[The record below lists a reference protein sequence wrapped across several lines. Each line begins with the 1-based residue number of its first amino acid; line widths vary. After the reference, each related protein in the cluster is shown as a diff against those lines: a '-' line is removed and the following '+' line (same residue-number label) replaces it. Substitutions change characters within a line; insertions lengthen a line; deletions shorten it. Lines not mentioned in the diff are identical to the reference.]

1 MDTKRLILF
10 VVFSFSILMLWDS
23 WQREHKPAPAP
34 ATVAQSSEN
43 TGVPQADLADP
54 SLPAPT
60 NNAPVDQNFRLQ
72 TGQRIAVETDLYKA
86 SIDTTGGD
94 LRRLELREHKE
105 DEDQTQNYLL
115 MDDASK
121 PMFYV
126 AQTGFNNKN
135 LPNHHAVYTSEAS
148 QYQLAP
154 GANSLEVRLT
164 WKDDSGIEVDKIYT
178 FHRDSYAI
186 DVSYQIR
193 NNGST
198 ELSPT
203 VYYQIVHDNQ
213 SHQGSRMM
221 PTFTG
226 AAYYSEADKYK
237 KLSFSDMA
245 KSDLSK
251 TTSDGWIGL
260 VQHYFVSAWLPADGL
275 SRKFYSSKLSDKIF
289 AIGSLSNLGNV
300 APGKTLDVKARLYAG
315 PQDQNELKS
324 VAPGLDLT
332 VDYGW
337 LTIIASPLF
346 WILSSI
352 QKLVHNWGV
361 AIILLTVL
369 IKLAFYPL
377 SAASYRSMANMREL
391 APRLQRLK
399 EQYGDDRQKLH
410 QAMMEMY
417 KTEKINPMGGC
428 LPILVQIPVFISL
441 YWVLLGSV
449 EMRHAP
455 FMLWI
460 QDLSAVDPYY
470 VLPILMGATMI
481 IQTKLNP
488 KPADPIQAKV
498 MTIMPI
504 VFSVFFFFF
513 PAGLVLYWLVNN
525 ILSIAQQWHINR
537 STEKAAASKKKG
549 NARR

>member
-10 VVFSFSILMLWDS
+10 VIFSFSILMLWDS
-23 WQREHKPAPAP
+23 WQRDQQPPAASQ
-34 ATVAQSSEN
+34 TQTTAQSVEDGS
-43 TGVPQADLADP
+43 VPQAAK
-54 SLPAPT
+54 SSASAANQASVPAET
-60 NNAPVDQNFRLQ
+60 GFRLQ
-72 TGQRIAVETDLYKA
+72 SAERINVETDLYKA
-86 SIDTTGGD
+86 SIDTIGGD
-94 LRRLELREHKE
+94 LRRLELREHKD
-105 DEDQTQNYLL
+105 DEDQTKNFVL
-115 MDDASK
+115 MDDQSA
-121 PMFYV
+121 PMLYV
-126 AQTGFNNKN
+126 AQTGLIGNG
-135 LPNHHAVYTSEAS
+135 LPTHKEVFTSES
-148 QYQLAP
+148 TNYQLAP
-154 GANSLEVRLT
+154 GEDKLDVRLT
-164 WKDDSGIEVDKIYT
+164 WKGDNGVEVHKIYT
-178 FHRDSYAI
+178 FRRDSYAI
-186 DVSYQIR
+186 EVSYEIR
-193 NNGST
+193 NNSDT
-198 ELSPT
+198 AVDPS

-213 SHQGSRMM
+213 SHQGSYMM

-226 AAYYSEADKYK
+226 GAYYTEADKYK

-245 KSDLSK
+245 KTNLSK
-251 TTSDGWIGL
+251 NASDGWVGL
-260 VQHYFVSAWLPADGL
+260 VQHYFVSAWIPEDGL
-275 SRKFYSSKLSDKIF
+275 VREFYTKKLSDNVYS
-289 AIGSLSNLGNV
+289 IGSVSPLGNI
-300 APGKTLDVKARLYAG
+300 APGQSVTLKSRLYAG
-315 PQDQNELKS
+315 PQTQSELKS
-324 VAPGLDLT
+324 VAPGLEYT

-337 LTIIASPLF
+337 LTVIATPLF

-352 QKLVHNWGV
+352 QKVVHNWGV
-361 AIILLTVL
+361 AIILLTIL
-369 IKLAFYPL
+369 IKLVFYPL

-428 LPILVQIPVFISL
+428 LPILVQIPVFIAL

-470 VLPILMGATMI
+470 VLPILMGITMI

-525 ILSIAQQWHINR
+525 ILSIAQQWYINR
-537 STEKAAASKKKG
+537 STERAAAKKKG